1 MNFLT
6 NLLIGLIIVLDL
18 EMVFPTQ
25 PVRTSLKQQNIFQ
38 YGGNETGFE
47 GSHGNC
53 VEALPKAHQTQG
65 FSVSTKVL
73 QLNCEDNITISL
85 TLLSKSVHS

>member
-1 MNFLT
+1 MKSLT

-38 YGGNETGFE
+38 YGGNETGLKVAME
-47 GSHGNC
+47 IVLKHCQKHIRPKGSVFPQKC
-53 VEALPKAHQTQG
+53 Y
-65 FSVSTKVL
+65 S
-73 QLNCEDNITISL
+73 
-85 TLLSKSVHS
+85 

>member
-1 MNFLT
+1 MKFLT

-38 YGGNETGFE
+38 YMVGVKLVLKVDMEIVLKHCQKHIRPK
-47 GSHGNC
+47 GSVFPQKC
-53 VEALPKAHQTQG
+53 
-65 FSVSTKVL
+65 
-73 QLNCEDNITISL
+73 
-85 TLLSKSVHS
+85 

>member
-1 MNFLT
+1 MKSLT

-38 YGGNETGFE
+38 YGGNETGLKVDME
-47 GSHGNC
+47 IVLKHCQKHIRPKGSVFPQKC
-53 VEALPKAHQTQG
+53 Y
-65 FSVSTKVL
+65 S
-73 QLNCEDNITISL
+73 
-85 TLLSKSVHS
+85 